1 MLDFSVVVEQVLGAE
16 LNLAKITRV
25 LKVFGPG
32 MNLIVVLLDP
42 LQRGPVFVRL
52 IRSHCTPRI
61 GAVVSAV

>member
-25 LKVFGPG
+25 LKVFRPS
-32 MNLIVVLLDP
+32 MDLIVVLLDP

-52 IRSHCTPRI
+52 IRGHGTPRV
-61 GAVVSAV
+61 GAVISAV